1 MPDNEKE
8 GQEPRRVIFARHGQT
23 EWNKEYR
30 FQGRTNV
37 KLTDT
42 GKQQAESLAERL
54 SSWPIEI
61 IYTSPLDRALYT
73 ARAIAKRHNLEPV
86 ILHEL
91 QEINFA
97 GWEGQS
103 ITALEKEQHDLFAR
117 WRADPFFN
125 PPEGAETWEKIYTR
139 LSRAVKIFL
148 DGNYKRIAVISHGGI
163 MRALYAVFTGLNPH
177 KVWNMDVSNCAMS
190 GVEMRHGR
198 PCLVFAND
206 DLHIR
211 AGLGKGIGEKLPVW
225 GESYEFRSRA

>member
-1 MPDNEKE
+1 MSSSLSDNE
-8 GQEPRRVIFARHGQT
+8 EPRRVIFARHGQT
-23 EWNKEYR
+23 EWNKEYK
-30 FQGRTNV
+30 FQGRTNIR
-37 KLTDT
+37 LTET
-42 GKQQAESLAERL
+42 GKKQAQALASRL
-54 SSWPIEI
+54 ESWPIEI
-61 IYTSPLDRALYT
+61 IYSSPLDRALYT
-73 ARAIAKRHNLEPV
+73 AKAIAARHKLEPV
-86 ILHEL
+86 VLPEL

-103 ITALEKEQHDLFAR
+103 IANLEREQHDIFAR

-125 PPEGAETWEKIYTR
+125 PPAGAETWEKIFTR

-163 MRALYAVFTGLNPH
+163 MRALYAVFLGLNPH

-211 AGLGKGIGEKLPVW
+211 AGCGEKLPVW
-225 GESYEFRSRA
+225 GESYELRSRA